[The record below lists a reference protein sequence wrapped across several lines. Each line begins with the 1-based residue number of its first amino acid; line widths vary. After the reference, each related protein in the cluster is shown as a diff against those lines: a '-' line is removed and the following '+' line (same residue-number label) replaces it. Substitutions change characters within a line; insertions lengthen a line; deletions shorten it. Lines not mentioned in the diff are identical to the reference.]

1 MGDAMK
7 RIIQANIDRFKLCLE
22 TEIDSAKRAMI
33 FRLLAEQEAK
43 LKETKETP
51 SSADKAY

>member
-1 MGDAMK
+1 MK

-22 TEIDSAKRAMI
+22 TENDPAKRAMM

-43 LKETKETP
+43 LKEIKETP
-51 SSADKAY
+51 SGANKAY